1 MSTPLTSA
9 GDNTAKREFI
19 INSKGEDGYV
29 EVTSSHTLCDVRRLI
44 LEDFDV
50 EQLPNIDAGSV
61 DKKESSS
68 SGDKEEGTSDLI
80 PDFAFKVNGIRIS
93 TKQESRKNA
102 FDLLNNN
109 VKVELVAMKN
119 NKRDIEENVNGEVS
133 VKRTKL
139 DDGAGGGA
147 VTPWETEAR
156 KKGNEKPS
164 DNNNNNNNMDMDDSS
179 TIATG
184 DSISMNGPLQLEG
197 KFDTLEKKDNKK
209 DGEALNDDTAE
220 PLLKNV
226 DEKNAKDGELL
237 NANGEE
243 VVKKG
248 ELKKDE
254 SSMDL
259 DLEGGGEL
267 ATVSKDSD
275 VVDGIGIDGK
285 KNKKPDSSEDSDMV
299 DGLVEIGKKPDSL
312 DELNS
317 LDIINEDILEVQDE
331 PPANDPHKESDE
343 AKEKSKHVLSSLGT
357 ILKDNPDFCSENR
370 RKEWLE
376 EVNNL
381 LEKSTPQT
389 VFGVLGNTGVGKS
402 SLLNGLL
409 DEAAVLP
416 TSGSRGCTAA
426 VVELV
431 FNSDLVPEETSK
443 NGAADDEVLTEATLT
458 ADTPPQQQTHVYRGE
473 VEFITLE
480 DWRKELKTLVD
491 EVSTQEKTIYAL
503 VPEESAA
510 PDAAAAWQ
518 KIEQVYG
525 KGSMS
530 QFHKASTQIVFNRL
544 AHDIRVQN
552 LLTSTVD
559 GQAYNSVVIEV
570 GEVVPGSDE
579 AKELLKAQMNSR
591 SKSKKKKWAQEF
603 RKRINTYVYRAGN
616 GDQPQTWPLIRKVQ
630 LLGPWSVL
638 SSGAVLVDLPGVRDA
653 NAARAKVAESYLQNC
668 NQIAIVAPIKRAVDD
683 GTAKE
688 LLGEQ
693 FKRRLLMDGNYGNVF
708 FICTQTDDIE
718 ATETMRDHADVAQSV
733 EGRWERMIELAESIS
748 DYEKQLSPLLSA
760 EEELEE
766 QVDDAKQQLKE
777 SLADLKEAQED
788 GNDSEVED
796 DDLIDN
802 LKAVIDDNKAAF
814 EEAKQALSSWQSNN
828 TPTID
833 TIQSKCTRLQ
843 KKLKAVSRETS
854 LLLCLFKMYENLQ
867 VFLL

>member
-1 MSTPLTSA
+1 MSTPLTSAA

-29 EVTSSHTLCDVRRLI
+29 EVSSSDTLRDVRRLI

-61 DKKESSS
+61 DKKEISC
-68 SGDKEEGTSDLI
+68 SGEDNNDGTSDLI

-119 NKRDIEENVNGEVS
+119 NKRDIEEDVNGEVS

-147 VTPWETEAR
+147 VTPWESEAR
-156 KKGNEKPS
+156 KKGDAKPS
-164 DNNNNNNNMDMDDSS
+164 NNNNMDMDDSS

-197 KFDTLEKKDNKK
+197 KFEASTNIQKKGKKDS
-209 DGEALNDDTAE
+209 ESLNDNIAE
-220 PLLKNV
+220 PLLKNA

-259 DLEGGGEL
+259 DFEGGGEL

-275 VVDGIGIDGK
+275 VVDG
-285 KNKKPDSSEDSDMV
+285 
-299 DGLVEIGKKPDSL
+299 LAEIGKKPDSL
-312 DELNS
+312 DELN
-317 LDIINEDILEVQDE
+317 EDILEVQE
-331 PPANDPHKESDE
+331 ESLTNDPHKESDE
-343 AKEKSKHVLSSLGT
+343 AKEKSKHVLSSLST

-443 NGAADDEVLTEATLT
+443 NGAADGEVLTEATLT
-458 ADTPPQQQTHVYRGE
+458 ADVTQQQQTHVYRGE

-544 AHDIRVQN
+544 ANDLRIKN

-579 AKELLKAQMNSR
+579 AKELLKGHAQMNR
-591 SKSKKKKWAQEF
+591 SAKGKKKKWAQEF

-630 LLGPWSVL
+630 LLGPWHVL
-638 SSGAVLVDLPGVRDA
+638 STGAVLVDLPGVRDS

-688 LLGEQ
+688 LLESP
-693 FKRRLLMDGNYGNVF
+693 RLYCFIILFRVF
-708 FICTQTDDIE
+708 NMKSCMT
-718 ATETMRDHADVAQSV
+718 
-733 EGRWERMIELAESIS
+733 
-748 DYEKQLSPLLSA
+748 
-760 EEELEE
+760 
-766 QVDDAKQQLKE
+766 
-777 SLADLKEAQED
+777 
-788 GNDSEVED
+788 
-796 DDLIDN
+796 
-802 LKAVIDDNKAAF
+802 
-814 EEAKQALSSWQSNN
+814 
-828 TPTID
+828 
-833 TIQSKCTRLQ
+833 
-843 KKLKAVSRETS
+843 
-854 LLLCLFKMYENLQ
+854 
-867 VFLL
+867 